1 MKKKAS
7 KKIPKTKSI
16 AEILKENNQG
26 IKLDIGCS
34 GYKHKGF
41 VGMDIRPEPGVDIV
55 HNLEQFPYPLPDNSC
70 SIILASHVLEHMNPA
85 SPDPKLTGLI
95 DLLIEKKVIT
105 KKQAMDK
112 FGEHHIFGTFLTMM
126 DEFWR
131 ILKVG
136 GQLTF
141 VVPYAGSP
149 GFWQDPTHIN
159 PINEATPMYFDP
171 EHMSS
176 FWFVYKPKPWM
187 IELTEWNSNGV
198 LEVVMS
204 KRDIKPYEE
213 SIKHGT
219 TYEA

>member
-1 MKKKAS
+1 MAQ
-7 KKIPKTKSI
+7 
-16 AEILKENNQG
+16 ILKENNQG

-55 HNLEQFPYPLPDNSC
+55 HNLEQFPYPLPDDSC

-105 KKQAMDK
+105 QKQAFDK

-149 GFWQDPTHIN
+149 GFWQDPTHCN
-159 PINEATPMYFDP
+159 GCNEVTWAYFDP
-171 EHMSS
+171 LEPHTGGALYRI
-176 FWFVYKPKPWM
+176 YKPKPWK
-187 IELTEWNSNGV
+187 IQTLTWEPMANM
-198 LEVVMS
+198 EVVLQ
-204 KRDIKPYEE
+204 KRRPDRSYDV
-213 SIKHGT
+213 
-219 TYEA
+219 